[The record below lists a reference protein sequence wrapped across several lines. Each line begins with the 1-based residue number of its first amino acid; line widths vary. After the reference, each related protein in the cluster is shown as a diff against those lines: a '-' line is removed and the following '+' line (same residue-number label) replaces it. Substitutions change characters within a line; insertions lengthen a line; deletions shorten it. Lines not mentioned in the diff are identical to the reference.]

1 MRCGGI
7 QNESRPMT
15 TCHWMSHWTPQPATT
30 LEASSPHRT
39 TRLRARAS
47 AGARTASKG
56 RSLARTLTWLRL
68 LRRRRLR
75 RLDRDDL
82 DVEEQRLAG
91 EGMIQIQHHRTVL
104 HGLHGHR
111 ARLAVLPTGEEPR
124 ADHVG
129 ALGQRVLG
137 YLGLCLGIDHAVGLV
152 GLHRDLLRVTRLHA
166 EERLVETGNDLMG
179 ALNEGYGLLALAG
192 VEDLALVVLQRVLH
206 LDRRA
211 LFDGGTGLCPR
222 GRSGQQRQQRHQG
235 TEETHG
241 PSSIEMS

>member
-1 MRCGGI
+1 MTCGGI

-15 TCHWMSHWTPQPATT
+15 TCHWISHWTPHPART
-30 LEASSPHRT
+30 LEATSAHKT
-39 TRLRARAS
+39 ARLRVTAS
-47 AGARTASKG
+47 AGTRTASKG

-111 ARLAVLPTGEEPR
+111 TRLAVLPTGEEPC
-124 ADHVG
+124 ADHVR

-137 YLGLCLGIDHAVGLV
+137 HLGLCLGIDHAVSLV
-152 GLHRDLLRVTRLHA
+152 GLRRDLLRVTRLHA

-179 ALNEGYGLLALAG
+179 ALDEGDGLLALAG
-192 VEDLALVVLQRVLH
+192 VEDLAFVVLQRVLH
-206 LDRRA
+206 LH
-211 LFDGGTGLCPR
+211 C
-222 GRSGQQRQQRHQG
+222 
-235 TEETHG
+235 
-241 PSSIEMS
+241 